1 MTNGARAALDVTP
14 RLDHVALLVAD
25 LDQAVHAARQ
35 LGLSVDPPRD
45 FPGEGTR
52 EAYVGANDAAQ
63 RLLLVAPLGP
73 GPYARALERR
83 GPGLHHVALATADPR
98 GLAEA
103 ATGWLLHP
111 RSLRS
116 WEKSKTLWLARPGV
130 GTLVEVTEEA
140 APLECGPAV
149 VDGVE
154 LPGATAALLAGLGA
168 PGLRASPDD
177 RAWLTL
183 AGRRVRADGP
193 W

>member
-1 MTNGARAALDVTP
+1 MT
-14 RLDHVALLVAD
+14 RLDHVALLVTD
-25 LDQAVHAARQ
+25 LLRASDAARA
-35 LGLSVDPPRD
+35 LGLEVEAPSD

-52 EAYVGANDAAQ
+52 EAYCGAPDAAAK
-63 RLLLVAPLGP
+63 LLLMQPLGP

-103 ATGWLLHP
+103 ATGWLLHR

-116 WEKSKTLWLARPGV
+116 WEKGRTLWLARPGV
-130 GTLVEVTEEA
+130 GALVEVTEEP
-140 APLECGPAV
+140 APPARGPAV

-154 LPGATAALLAGLGA
+154 LPGATPALVAALGA
-168 PGLRASPDD
+168 PGLRVSPDLQ
-177 RAWLTL
+177 AWLAL

>member
-1 MTNGARAALDVTP
+1 MT
-14 RLDHVALLVAD
+14 RLDHVALLVPD
-25 LDQAVHAARQ
+25 LARARDAVRA
-35 LGLSVDPPRD
+35 LGLVVDPARD

-52 EAYVGANDAAQ
+52 EAYVGANDAAA
-63 RLLLVAPLGP
+63 RLLLVSPLGP

-83 GPGLHHVALATADPR
+83 GPGLHHVALATPDPR
-98 GLAEA
+98 ALAEA

-116 WEKSKTLWLARPGV
+116 WEKARTLWLARPGV
-130 GTLVEVTEEA
+130 GALVEVTEEA
-140 APLECGPAV
+140 TPLACGAAV

-154 LPGATAALLAGLGA
+154 LPGATAALLAGLGVA
-168 PGLRASPDD
+168 GLRPSPDE
-177 RAWLTL
+177 RAWLGF